1 MSAEINNDGE
11 ISFPSKGGTVKMII
25 AMTEIIE
32 RAARFF
38 LVCIVFDVASNGRQK
53 LIPRLL

>member
-11 ISFPSKGGTVKMII
+11 ISFPSKGGTVKRII
-25 AMTEIIE
+25 AIVEIIE

-38 LVCIVFDVASNGRQK
+38 LVCIVFNVASKGRQK
-53 LIPRLL
+53 LIPQLL